1 MLTPPFRRFLSPRAS
16 HNTCRDTEFCRV
28 SISRRRE
35 HHSRYW
41 PQNEPF
47 EPPPSTVTTSKRD
60 DWRDNRA
67 RKQVMTWCV
76 LASRRA
82 TGSRLFVAH
91 LNRPVAMCTSV
102 KRPSQPPYPTNIL
115 ASTTRYFF
123 HGKTCTRPPPRI
135 SHEKHTHPSTHN
147 QTTLDAA
154 SDMTPDINV
163 PFPQRGSRDRTLGH
177 PSTLTRR
184 YTYAHTCKNKCRR
197 RLFTYNSGLAL
208 MLSVL

>member
-1 MLTPPFRRFLSPRAS
+1 MVCFGQQTSDGQPAVCGPPQPAGC
-16 HNTCRDTEFCRV
+16 HVYQC
-28 SISRRRE
+28 
-35 HHSRYW
+35 
-41 PQNEPF
+41 QK
-47 EPPPSTVTTSKRD
+47 TV
-60 DWRDNRA
+60 
-67 RKQVMTWCV
+67 
-76 LASRRA
+76 
-82 TGSRLFVAH
+82 
-91 LNRPVAMCTSV
+91 
-102 KRPSQPPYPTNIL
+102 
-115 ASTTRYFF
+115 STTVSDKYLGIHDTLFF
-123 HGKTCTRPPPRI
+123 SRKNVHETTPRI

-197 RLFTYNSGLAL
+197 RLFTYNSCLAL